1 MQTFRLQDENRLG
14 TKGEYLTDIDVSMGG
29 QVAEEIF
36 YGKLGI
42 SAGCSSDLENASSV
56 ARGMIKNFGMFG
68 ENVGYQYISNQSYS
82 YEEDELSEEAKKKI
96 DEAIE
101 QVLKE
106 SRERVYS
113 LLNSSAEELKQL
125 AQQCY
130 IHDTLEFEDIDA
142 AIKGE
147 YYKIKSQEVRKPFEL
162 ETNIKVPLLKENI
175 DYKSNNDFTP
185 SKKFKSNS
193 LL

>member
-1 MQTFRLQDENRLG
+1 
-14 TKGEYLTDIDVSMGG
+14 MGG

-68 ENVGYQYISNQSYS
+68 ENVGYQYINNQSYS

-106 SRERVYS
+106 SRERVYN
-113 LLNSSAEELKQL
+113 LLNSNAEELKQL

-130 IHDTLEFEDIDA
+130 IHDTLEFEEIDA

-162 ETNIKVPLLKENI
+162 ETNIKFPLLKENAEN
-175 DYKSNNDFTP
+175 KFNDEL
-185 SKKFKSNS
+185 KQNKNLKSNS